1 MSEIIL
7 NRFGIDQVGFEIT
20 TEGDSVASC
29 TLNTI
34 LLNPSLDY
42 ILRVQELN
50 APISS
55 IPLLGFETNGQ
66 TLNKE
71 LFRVKYRDPGST
83 FANFLTTFETD
94 FVNLPAPFNSR
105 FMSRGPGGQVHYNA
119 TGFITTLAKHA
130 NNFTKLQDV
139 MGVGNPVPGQG
150 IGSPG
155 SQTEYLRIRLNA
167 DGCVEMIGTSIF
179 WNNFC
184 LQFSDY
190 GKAILGIT
198 TDEHNVLAITTK
210 VNNGGVVFT
219 MFDHDVLG
227 PAPGAAPGAPLI
239 TIYNAPNNNVIDLV
253 GHAHFTPMVETTKVV
268 GTIPIFKNLEAR
280 YFVSVETD
288 LLVSQAIKVIDG
300 KQTIDRSIC
309 KVYFPTTCRVLL
321 QSEDGILREDVD
333 FEIATHVGQYS
344 FIRKTRPSKQWTA
357 LQTSYDL
364 RFYRFHLYVTYRYFD
379 ASGKWIMSRM
389 KYPMGKEDSWT
400 LSLEFVSKL

>member
-7 NRFGIDQVGFEIT
+7 NRHGIDQVGFEIT

-29 TLNTI
+29 TLNSI

-55 IPLLGFETNGQ
+55 IPLLGFETTGQ

-71 LFRVKYRDPGST
+71 LFRVKHREAGTT
-83 FANFLTTFETD
+83 FVNFQLTFETD
-94 FVNLPAPFNSR
+94 FFGLPAPFNSR

-139 MGVGNPVPGQG
+139 MGAGNPVPAQG

-167 DGCVEMIGTSIF
+167 DGCVEIIGTSIF

-219 MFDHDVLG
+219 MFDHDI
-227 PAPGAAPGAPLI
+227 PGAAPGAPL
-239 TIYNAPNNNVIDLV
+239 IYNAPNNNVIDLV
-253 GHAHFTPMVETTKVV
+253 GHAHFTPMVETSKVV

-333 FEIATHVGQYS
+333 FEITTHVGQYS

-364 RFYRFHLYVTYRYFD
+364 RFYRFHLYITYRYFD